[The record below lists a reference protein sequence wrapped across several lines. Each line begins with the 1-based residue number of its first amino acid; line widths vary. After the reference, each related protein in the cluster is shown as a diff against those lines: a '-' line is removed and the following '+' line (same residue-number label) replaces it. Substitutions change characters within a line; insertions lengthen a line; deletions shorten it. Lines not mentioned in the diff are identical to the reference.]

1 MEFTCCSDTDHFRVK
16 KTCMPGISFKWRFW
30 PVICIKFPD
39 CGVQAGQTRCS
50 KDGCFLSYSDHRP
63 HTQIRWLLLIK
74 IVCAKSKRSS
84 HFHLFLVLRTQWF
97 SQSLWP
103 FPSSSENKIS
113 FKNLRQFCSIEASS
127 PDGYNISSN
136 LTFLF
141 IFKLSTS
148 RRKSIISHF
157 RTTKGL
163 VSAICSGCN
172 HSRSDDLIPLNTAL
186 FEVPRGS
193 TEEMVWTG
201 GWRHSFPEE
210 RHNKRH
216 GWSPPPFTFSSS
228 SSSFFFFFFK
238 RKCAHIWVAVMA
250 ALYFLCTWFNWLV
263 LHLGVEFSLSL
274 TVELVLCSNWSGQ
287 RRLGLKHF
295 KSRCHSEKY
304 GTWVANELF
313 EYVQQLTLT
322 VTAGFSWV

>member
-39 CGVQAGQTRCS
+39 CGVQAGQTRRS

-141 IFKLSTS
+141 IFKSSTS

-157 RTTKGL
+157 RTTKDLSALSVRVAITAGVMTWSHLIQPCLKCPVDLQRRWCEL
-163 VSAICSGCN
+163 VAEG
-172 HSRSDDLIPLNTAL
+172 TL
-186 FEVPRGS
+186 FLKSVTIRG
-193 TEEMVWTG
+193 MAD
-201 GWRHSFPEE
+201 
-210 RHNKRH
+210 
-216 GWSPPPFTFSSS
+216 PPPSLFHPHP
-228 SSSFFFFFFK
+228 FFFFFFK

>member
-1 MEFTCCSDTDHFRVK
+1 MTI
-16 KTCMPGISFKWRFW
+16 P
-30 PVICIKFPD
+30 
-39 CGVQAGQTRCS
+39 
-50 KDGCFLSYSDHRP
+50 
-63 HTQIRWLLLIK
+63 
-74 IVCAKSKRSS
+74 
-84 HFHLFLVLRTQWF
+84 
-97 SQSLWP
+97 
-103 FPSSSENKIS
+103 
-113 FKNLRQFCSIEASS
+113 
-127 PDGYNISSN
+127 
-136 LTFLF
+136 LF
-141 IFKLSTS
+141 IWKQNLLQKSQTILFYW
-148 RRKSIISHF
+148 SIISRRIQHLIKPDVPLHLQVIDVTEKKHYF
-157 RTTKGL
+157 SLSHNKGP

-216 GWSPPPFTFSSS
+216 GWSPPFTFSSS
-228 SSSFFFFFFK
+228 SFFFK

-295 KSRCHSEKY
+295 KSRCHSEKIWNMSCQWIVWICSAINLNSHSRVFMSINSSTMNLKKKKNPIKY
-304 GTWVANELF
+304 NE
-313 EYVQQLTLT
+313 
-322 VTAGFSWV
+322 AP